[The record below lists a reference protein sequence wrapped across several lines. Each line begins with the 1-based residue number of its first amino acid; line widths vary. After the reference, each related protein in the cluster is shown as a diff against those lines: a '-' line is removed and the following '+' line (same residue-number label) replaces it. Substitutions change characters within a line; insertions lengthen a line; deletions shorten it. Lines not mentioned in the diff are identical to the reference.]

1 MHVDLLS
8 SADGTVHAINS
19 QKVDNCLQVG
29 ILCLMSCRESTIRIA
44 DDHCSFVVD
53 IPAEFRSSHE
63 RVKAFNV
70 ELTILDHE
78 QIQLP
83 A

>member
-1 MHVDLLS
+1 MHDLLS
-8 SADGTVHAINS
+8 SADGTVHAVNS
-19 QKVDNCLQVG
+19 QVVDNMLEVG
-29 ILCLMSCRESTIRIA
+29 ILCLIACRENTIRIA
-44 DDHCSFVVD
+44 DDYHAFVVD
-53 IPAEFRSSHE
+53 IPAELRSSHE

-70 ELTILDHE
+70 ALAILDHE

>member
-1 MHVDLLS
+1 MHDLLS

-19 QKVDNCLQVG
+19 RVVDNTLEIG
-29 ILCLMSCRESTIRIA
+29 ILCLMACRESTIRIA
-44 DDHCSFVVD
+44 DDHHSFVVD
-53 IPAEFRSSHE
+53 IPPELRSSHE
-63 RVKAFNV
+63 RVKAFNAT
-70 ELTILDHE
+70 LAILDHE